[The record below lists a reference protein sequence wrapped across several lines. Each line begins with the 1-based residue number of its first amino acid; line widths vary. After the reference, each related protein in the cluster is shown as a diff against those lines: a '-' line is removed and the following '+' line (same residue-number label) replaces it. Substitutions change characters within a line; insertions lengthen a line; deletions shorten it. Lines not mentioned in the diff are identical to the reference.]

1 MRSTYSRVVCYEWEC
16 VVNIVSVS
24 LVFVVILFLI
34 LTRRRERENDR
45 FPFRPFLPFA
55 FWRKRTIFFF
65 GMKRCALTYAFD
77 GMQPNENIQ
86 FQLFALRE
94 TDGHILPMY
103 ESEYKQHTHTHP
115 NEYSVRLALDVW
127 VLHAY
132 NKMQHIFLRI
142 RLIQAKTSTF
152 SAFSQNM
159 RRRKRTATTHF
170 WIFGGFFRHKLSF
183 CTFFVL
189 AMKILVFVH
198 ATQYVYYILFAWNE
212 NFFFHVSASHH
223 FNAYMRIW
231 GWYGGFGKTT
241 SEIELIMC
249 DHWLKLCRK
258 ALHI

>member
-1 MRSTYSRVVCYEWEC
+1 MLWVRVCCEHCECFSGFCCYSFSYFDE
-16 VVNIVSVS
+16 
-24 LVFVVILFLI
+24 
-34 LTRRRERENDR
+34 TKRERER
-45 FPFRPFLPFA
+45 SFSISPFS
-55 FWRKRTIFFF
+55 TIRILTKADDIFF

-103 ESEYKQHTHTHP
+103 ESEYKQHTHTRL

-132 NKMQHIFLRI
+132 SKMQHIFLRI

-183 CTFFVL
+183 CTFFVF

>member
-1 MRSTYSRVVCYEWEC
+1 MLWVRVCCEHCECFSGFCCYSFSYFDE
-16 VVNIVSVS
+16 
-24 LVFVVILFLI
+24 
-34 LTRRRERENDR
+34 TKRERER
-45 FPFRPFLPFA
+45 SFSISPFS
-55 FWRKRTIFFF
+55 TIRILTKADDIFF

-94 TDGHILPMY
+94 TDGHILPIY
-103 ESEYKQHTHTHP
+103 ESEYKQHTHTRL

-189 AMKILVFVH
+189 ATKILVSSMLHNMCIISYLLGMRTFFSMSQRH
-198 ATQYVYYILFAWNE
+198 TILTHICVYEVGMVA
-212 NFFFHVSASHH
+212 SARPHLRLS
-223 FNAYMRIW
+223 
-231 GWYGGFGKTT
+231 
-241 SEIELIMC
+241 S
-249 DHWLKLCRK
+249 LC
-258 ALHI
+258 AITD